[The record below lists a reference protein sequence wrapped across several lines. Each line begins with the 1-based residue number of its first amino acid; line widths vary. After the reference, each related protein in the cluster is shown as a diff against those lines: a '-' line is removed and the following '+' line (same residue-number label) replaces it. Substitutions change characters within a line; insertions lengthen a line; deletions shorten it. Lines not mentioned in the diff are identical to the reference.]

1 METYTT
7 VTKPT
12 SQSIINKVDLIE
24 DEAHTERIFR
34 KALANS
40 SSTVISYINAH
51 AFNLCFTNSDFAEA
65 LLKSDYLLRDGTGI
79 EILCKAIDRN
89 PGINMCGTDTIP
101 QLLLLAKGRRIALV
115 GTQDPYLQQAKDM
128 LKQKGHNV
136 VLTAHGF
143 HAIPDYLPLLQQ
155 AKADVVILGMGMPKQ
170 ERLSIYLKERLDKP
184 CIIVNGG
191 AIIDYWG
198 EKVHRA
204 PAWVRQMGMEWMFRL
219 ILEPRR
225 LFKRYVIGNVLF
237 LRRVQELKR
246 QELTALNR
254 VPKNTYTH

>member
-1 METYTT
+1 METYIA

-12 SQSIINKVDLIE
+12 SQSIVDKVDLIE
-24 DEAHTERIFR
+24 NEAHTDRIFT
-34 KALANS
+34 KALS
-40 SSTVISYINAH
+40 DTSSTVISYINAH
-51 AFNLCFTNSDFAEA
+51 AFNLCFTNNDFAEA

-79 EILCKAIDRN
+79 EMLCKAIDRN

-101 QLLLLAKGRRIALV
+101 QLLTLAKGKRIALI
-115 GTQDPYLQQAKDM
+115 GTQEPYLQQAKDM

-143 HAIPDYLPLLQQ
+143 LDIPDYLPLVQQ
-155 AKADVVILGMGMPKQ
+155 ARADVVILGMGMPKQ
-170 ERLSIYLKERLDKP
+170 ERLSIFLKERLNNP
-184 CIIVNGG
+184 CVIVNGG

-198 EKVHRA
+198 EKVKRA
-204 PAWVRQMGMEWMFRL
+204 PAWVRQMGMEWVFRL

-246 QELTALNR
+246 QELAALNR
-254 VPKNTYTH
+254 VPKSTYTH